1 VSNLP
6 TNPSLSDFI
15 YRCSN
20 LPRRQLG
27 QHSESRRQ
35 VDVEVT
41 RDKGRRRTNEVGA
54 RFPAV
59 SEDARAVENAGRLLG
74 PPLTVDPP
82 DCFSHEQNS
91 WRSDVRIHSDPQ
103 LCVGPSS
110 SLGGGPSTA
119 VHATTRTRS

>member
-1 VSNLP
+1 MSYLP

-27 QHSESRRQ
+27 QQSESRRQ

-41 RDKGRRRTNEVGA
+41 RDNGRRRTNEVGA

-74 PPLTVDPP
+74 HTVNGRSAVLLFALTELMEIRRPNP
-82 DCFSHEQNS
+82 K
-91 WRSDVRIHSDPQ
+91 
-103 LCVGPSS
+103 
-110 SLGGGPSTA
+110 
-119 VHATTRTRS
+119 